1 MQKITSQEIIKKR
14 LEIAN
19 SKPLEEKIHFYCE
32 IIRDSRDSE
41 DPVVQKLR
49 MNLMLELNKMIK
61 ETPKILHY

>member
-19 SKPLEEKIHFYCE
+19 SKPLEEKIHFYCA

-49 MNLMLELNKMIK
+49 MNLMFELNKMIK

>member
-19 SKPLEEKIHFYCE
+19 SKPLEEKIHFYCA

-41 DPVVQKLR
+41 DPVVQELR
-49 MNLMLELNKMIK
+49 KDLMLELNKLIK